1 MPIDPYIA
9 GGVKLPQFNLP
20 DYGADLA
27 QFSQLQS
34 ARTQNELANYQ
45 LGAARRGE
53 EENNQLRALFSDTKI
68 DRSSP
73 DFIRQI
79 YAISPEKGQTYTKN
93 LLEERVKGATLEK
106 TESDLLAADIE
117 RSSQALANAKDLP
130 EYTSIHNAIHNPK
143 TRLGKYF
150 ASTGFD
156 KTKSD
161 ELIAQAA
168 NDPTGQMFLNM
179 RATSGL
185 KGKELA
191 DYLRT
196 KAEAAQVR
204 PTPQVGAMPAPA
216 QTVNALGMPVDG
228 VSNAMV
234 AQPAPAAAPK
244 TFAAGRLARVE
255 QEIGQMQDV
264 LSLNPE
270 NKLAADKLKLATE
283 IRDKLVAEV
292 SPKPVA
298 VNLNG
303 AEVFI
308 DMNSNS
314 STYGKEVL
322 RKEKT
327 AAPAGPTDLARLQTE
342 RAALIANNPKD
353 PLINEYNKRIATLT
367 THQPASSTITNVN
380 AYAPAS
386 VTAQQEF
393 MKETRDTYGKLK
405 DAPGVLDNIEKAKK
419 LVGGAKGFM
428 GPGGES
434 LQQAASFLNNRL
446 GTKIDTKGVADAAEL
461 RSRLFF
467 GIMDN
472 LKKLDSQPTAQQQDT
487 LQAALGSLGTDP
499 TALPRVLDA
508 FGDSVRNRVDRHNQE
523 VTGAETRGVK
533 FPYDPKITLPERAA
547 AAAAVNAIPP
557 AAIQALRSGK
567 GNAQQFDEIFG
578 AGAAARALG
587 GGK

>member
-1 MPIDPYIA
+1 MP
-9 GGVKLPQFNLP
+9 VNFNLLTREGP
-20 DYGADLA
+20 TNFLEGLVQGQEQQNALIQKQQEQQNALFQQQQQRQLGNIQLRNALRAEEEALAESEAARSSSSLEDLA
-27 QFSQLQS
+27 KRQRQAGLGKQS
-34 ARTQNELANYQ
+34 LATEAAIAKQRADKAAVAKTQIEL
-45 LGAARRGE
+45 
-53 EENNQLRALFSDTKI
+53 LRASAGQIMANPGSAVQILNRFGQMTGMDMSD
-68 DRSSP
+68 D
-73 DFIRQI
+73 
-79 YAISPEKGQTYTKN
+79 
-93 LLEERVKGATLEK
+93 
-106 TESDLLAADIE
+106 
-117 RSSQALANAKDLP
+117 
-130 EYTSIHNAIHNPK
+130 
-143 TRLGKYF
+143 
-150 ASTGFD
+150 
-156 KTKSD
+156 
-161 ELIAQAA
+161 IAQIQGKDPEAIINWAA
-168 NDPTGQMFLNM
+168 GHALNADKLYDFT
-179 RATSGL
+179 RAKT
-185 KGKELA
+185 
-191 DYLRT
+191 
-196 KAEAAQVR
+196 EAAQIR
-204 PTPQVGAMPAPA
+204 PQPQVGVMPSVGAPA
-216 QTVNALGMPVDG
+216 ATENALGTPAAG

-234 AQPAPAAAPK
+234 AQPPAPAAK
-244 TFAAGRLARVE
+244 TFATERLATVE
-255 QEIGQMQDV
+255 REIGQMQDV
-264 LSLNPE
+264 LSRNPE

-353 PLINEYNKRIATLT
+353 PLINEYNKRIGILT
-367 THQPASSTITNVN
+367 THQPASNTITNVN

-386 VTAQQEF
+386 VTAQQKF
-393 MKETRDTYGKLK
+393 MEETRDTYGKLK

-508 FGDSVRNRVDRHNQE
+508 FGDSVRNRVDRYNQE

-547 AAAAVNAIPP
+547 PAAAAGIP
-557 AAIQALRSGK
+557 AAAIEALRSGK
-567 GNAQQFDEIFG
+567 GKPEQFDEIFG
-578 AGAAARALG
+578 AGAAARVLG
-587 GGK
+587 GKK